1 MTKLGDLHPAPGSR
15 RNTKR
20 LGRGRATGQGQTGG
34 KGNKGQKQRSGSPF
48 RAWFEGGQMPLQRR
62 VPKFGFTNIFRK
74 EFQILNVH
82 QLNQFKAGE
91 KVTIALLCEKGLVKK
106 GTIPVK
112 ILGKGELQHPLEIQ
126 AHAFSASAESKIINA
141 KGKIIKL

>member
-1 MTKLGDLHPAPGSR
+1 MTKLGDLHPAPGST

-20 LGRGRATGQGQTGG
+20 LGRGRATGQGQTAG
-34 KGNKGQKQRSGSPF
+34 KGNKGQKARSGSPD

-91 KVTIALLCEKGLVKK
+91 KVTLDLLREKGLIKK
-106 GTIPVK
+106 RTIPVK
-112 ILGKGELQHPLEIQ
+112 ILGKGELLQPIEIE
-126 AHAFSASAESKIINA
+126 AHAFSASAKNKIINA
-141 KGKIIKL
+141 KGKIIEL